1 MLVQYSFDFLVVF
14 ANMNNSNVDVLVIGA
29 GPTGLGAAKRL
40 QHLVRKPT
48 AFQIYLL
55 SNLRSLNFFFLQDS
69 VSWLIV
75 DSNETPGGLASTDI
89 TPEGFVSIIYSDALF
104 SPCKTHS
111 DFFYSYLTLAD
122 TSSSPITST
131 STTA

>member
-1 MLVQYSFDFLVVF
+1 MCWSSEPVLLASVLL
-14 ANMNNSNVDVLVIGA
+14 NGSNIWYVSL
-29 GPTGLGAAKRL
+29 L
-40 QHLVRKPT
+40 HL
-48 AFQIYLL
+48 QIYLL
-55 SNLRSLNFFFLQDS
+55 PNRRSLTFFVLQDS

-89 TPEGFVSIIYSDALF
+89 TPEGFVSIIYSDALL
-104 SPCKTHS
+104 SS
-111 DFFYSYLTLAD
+111 DETYGDCFYSYLTLAD